1 LFFYFIYT
9 ICRKKIT
16 QETVYFSEIKDEI
29 IFRVQEKLE
38 QFWNEGIS
46 GTDLK
51 SPCRKKAI
59 ESAG

>member
-1 LFFYFIYT
+1 
-9 ICRKKIT
+9 
-16 QETVYFSEIKDEI
+16 
-29 IFRVQEKLE
+29 VQEKLE